1 MNIPMIITPGPTY
14 IHEDVRKAMAKEITN
29 PDLDMNFFEFYKET
43 CEKFKNVFQTE
54 NDVLILS
61 GEGIL
66 GLEASCASLIEPND
80 KILCLDNGIFGHSFA
95 DFANIYG
102 AEVTFYQSDYRKEIN
117 IDELEKFLQNNHDFK
132 VATLVHCE
140 TPSGITNPVHLICPI
155 LKKYGIISVVDSVS
169 AFGGEEIKVD
179 EWKMDVVITGSQ
191 KCLSAAPGLTIV
203 AISDDGWNKILNRS
217 VPIAG
222 FYCNLSIWKNWYE
235 NKAFPYTPPISDIF
249 GLREAIDRL
258 ILDTDVLK
266 RHEKVANATRE
277 SFKKSGLE
285 LYPFNGYSNTV
296 TSVLVP
302 DSIIFNE
309 LFNLIIKD
317 YNIMIA
323 GAFDML
329 ENKVFRIGH
338 MGENCREEKVYIAL
352 KALDATLRKLNF
364 KLNSEIHKE
373 FVNLL

>member
-1 MNIPMIITPGPTY
+1 
-14 IHEDVRKAMAKEITN
+14 
-29 PDLDMNFFEFYKET
+29 
-43 CEKFKNVFQTE
+43 
-54 NDVLILS
+54 
-61 GEGIL
+61 
-66 GLEASCASLIEPND
+66 
-80 KILCLDNGIFGHSFA
+80 LDNGIFGHSFA
-95 DFANIYG
+95 DFAKIYG

-117 IDELEKFLQNNHDFK
+117 IEELEKFLQNNHDFK

-169 AFGGEEIKVD
+169 AFGGEEVKVD

-191 KCLSAAPGLTIV
+191 KCLSAAPGLTII

-222 FYCNLSIWKNWYE
+222 FYCNLGIWKNWYE

-249 GLREAIDRL
+249 GLREAIERL
-258 ILDTDVLK
+258 ILDKDVLK

-277 SFKKSGLE
+277 SIRNSGLE
-285 LYPFNGYSNTV
+285 LYPFSGYSNTV

-302 DSIIFNE
+302 DNIIFNE

-317 YNIMIA
+317 SNVMIA
-323 GAFDML
+323 GAFDVL

-352 KALDATLRKLNF
+352 KALDAALRNLNF
-364 KLNSEIHKE
+364 KLNAEIHKE